1 MLDVVDQ
8 KLGEKAI
15 FLHNMSCLFGLV
27 NGPPALH
34 GLMEPSNIQ
43 PGGQELE
50 TKKEDGDG
58 EV

>member
-1 MLDVVDQ
+1 MA
-8 KLGEKAI
+8 G
-15 FLHNMSCLFGLV
+15 LFGI
-27 NGPPALH
+27 GHGCPALH

-43 PGGQELE
+43 AGGQELG

>member
-1 MLDVVDQ
+1 MFLITVV
-8 KLGEKAI
+8 
-15 FLHNMSCLFGLV
+15 SLFGLV

-43 PGGQELE
+43 AGGQELG
-50 TKKEDGDG
+50 TKKDGDG